1 MPQFSVLPLVMQ
13 WNNVHPCLFCAY
25 EQESTYMWL
34 WLWLCGCGDKFLPV
48 VSHYS
53 SDKLVAATQQEA
65 ETSGK
70 SLEGSAYTKFVRP

>member
-1 MPQFSVLPLVMQ
+1 MCIPVCFVPMNKNPLI
-13 WNNVHPCLFCAY
+13 
-25 EQESTYMWL
+25 
-34 WLWLCGCGDKFLPV
+34 CGYGYGYVVVVFLKFLPV

-53 SDKLVAATQQEA
+53 SDKLVAVTQQEA